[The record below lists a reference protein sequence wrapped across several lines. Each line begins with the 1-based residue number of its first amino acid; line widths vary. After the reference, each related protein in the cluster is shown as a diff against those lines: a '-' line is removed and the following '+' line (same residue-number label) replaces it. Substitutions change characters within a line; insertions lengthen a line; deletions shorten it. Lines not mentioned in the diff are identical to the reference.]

1 MMKRIELVVLA
12 LVVLIGL
19 CYAIVS
25 SIKPHLKKQND
36 CQAVVDSL
44 SSVNDSLALRIIDLN
59 NEVDLYQLKVDSLRK
74 VKNKVITEYISLYEE
89 IDSANATDLADEFK
103 VVFAKHL
110 GE

>member
-1 MMKRIELVVLA
+1 MMKRIEFVVLA
-12 LVVLIGL
+12 LVLIIGL
-19 CYAIVS
+19 CYAIVKAV
-25 SIKPHLKKQND
+25 KPHFKKQND
-36 CQAVVDSL
+36 CEAVVDSL
-44 SSVNDSLALRIIDLN
+44 KSVNDSLTLRIFDLN
-59 NEVDLYQLKVDSLRK
+59 EEIGLYELKVDSLRK